1 MAVCESTPDSLC
13 DAVTNSE
20 AISFGDAFDGDINIP
35 SSRRRL
41 GFCKEGDDDHHDGQ
55 SWQRGDHHGDPHD
68 DPHQA
73 HDCNTF
79 WDGSTIKTR
88 AGAASPL
95 DRPWLSRASSAV
107 SGSVRVQTTG
117 KAFGSWS
124 LFHSFYNLNDGLYG
138 NSKSWCP
145 LIYSGHPSD
154 KAGVVL
160 PAPQTIVG
168 IQFARDLTG
177 EVKDGAGGV
186 VTVEYSATANS
197 DANPGAWASS
207 NGWVLVGRLT
217 GWAANTRNYYEF
229 NTPVVADGLRV
240 TVDTNADGQLTCIDE
255 LEIYSRSPGP
265 PSPPPPGPSPPP
277 PPVVVVSPSPSP
289 PVVVVSP
296 SPPPKVFKVR
306 MKMID
311 RVEFLIDHVEYDLID
326 HVEFH
331 LSGETP
337 NVKTYGAGIYP
348 YYNSADFDLNPGEWL
363 VAVDRREMLAYG
375 LGLAYGVDAQV
386 LVAVRFETNTG
397 RKSQWYGDPGASSTP
412 GRLAAP
418 LGQMIVGLVMR
429 SRPAGCCQGILDI
442 VSIESP

>member
-265 PSPPPPGPSPPP
+265 PSPPPPGPSPPVVVVSP
-277 PPVVVVSPSPSP
+277 SSSPPVVVVSPSPSP
-289 PVVVVSP
+289 LPRCSSVDRYPTMSLKSWYLDHTNGGSGKWSQCEEMCRADP
-296 SPPPKVFKVR
+296 SCHSWMWRNSGGTCYLSVDSELMSGITTPDHHPHTLNAANCLVPPPPP
-306 MKMID
+306 
-311 RVEFLIDHVEYDLID
+311 
-326 HVEFH
+326 
-331 LSGETP
+331 P
-337 NVKTYGAGIYP
+337 NLRSPT
-348 YYNSADFDLNPGEWL
+348 
-363 VAVDRREMLAYG
+363 
-375 LGLAYGVDAQV
+375 
-386 LVAVRFETNTG
+386 
-397 RKSQWYGDPGASSTP
+397 SSPT
-412 GRLAAP
+412 
-418 LGQMIVGLVMR
+418 V
-429 SRPAGCCQGILDI
+429 
-442 VSIESP
+442 ESP